1 MPNNQSAKKRVRQ
14 SAKRRDANRQK
25 KSGARTYEKKLR
37 KAVEENRIEDAQ
49 AAYRTFT
56 SLIDRAA
63 KRNIVHKNTAARKKS
78 RLNSLVKKAVF
89 AAKETAPA
97 AVAE

>member
-1 MPNNQSAKKRVRQ
+1 LPNNQSAKKRMRQ
-14 SAKRRDANRQK
+14 STKRRDANRQK
-25 KSGARTYEKKLR
+25 KSSVRTYEKKLR
-37 KAVEENRIEDAQ
+37 KAVEENRLEDAQ

-63 KRNIVHKNTAARKKS
+63 KRNIVHRNTAARKKS

-89 AAKETAPA
+89 ASRETAPA
-97 AVAE
+97 AAE